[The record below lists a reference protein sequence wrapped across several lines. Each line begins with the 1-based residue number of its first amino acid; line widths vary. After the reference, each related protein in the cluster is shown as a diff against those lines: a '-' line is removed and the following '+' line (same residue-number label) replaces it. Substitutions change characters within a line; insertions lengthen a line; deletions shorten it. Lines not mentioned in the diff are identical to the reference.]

1 MLFGRFHMN
10 NKIEFS
16 KQDREKFE
24 YILDNIPDAITIVDN
39 YGKVI
44 FFNTTSEEYFNVKK
58 SDIIDKELVEFFPTA
73 ILLRV
78 LNSKTSFYNIYNSP
92 RENSFVVSS
101 AVPLYD
107 KNGNMIGALARDRDI
122 TEIVRLSELLNKTQ
136 SNLLKLEKEY
146 SKITSVGEAYFSKI
160 ISNNAAFIEI
170 INLCKNISK
179 TPLNILLKGESGTGK
194 ELFAKA
200 IHYESGRKGKFIP
213 INCSAIPRELFESE
227 IFGYEAGAF
236 TGAKAEGKK
245 GKFEEAE
252 GGTLFLDEI
261 ADLPLELQPKF
272 LRILEDGVVT
282 RIGGN
287 KPKKIDVRIIS
298 ATNKDIRELINEDKF
313 RKDLYYR
320 LDIFQVTI
328 PPLRERKGDIV
339 LLANR
344 FLQEFCMEQ
353 GISIVEIPD
362 EILSIFTE
370 YKWEGNV
377 RELRNLIQ
385 RSAIIAS
392 QTGKNKIE
400 KEYLPSYM
408 QNIEVDEIK
417 KLINLDEIK
426 SYSGLEEYIQQIEK
440 RIIIKTLEEMNY
452 NKSETAKKLNIPRAT
467 LYYKMEKY
475 KVSF

>member
-1 MLFGRFHMN
+1 M
-10 NKIEFS
+10 EFS
-16 KQDREKFE
+16 DHGREQFE
-24 YILDNIPDAITIVDN
+24 YILDNIPDAVTIVDN

-44 FFNTTSEEYFNVKK
+44 FFNSTSEEYFNLKK
-58 SDIIDKELVEFFPTA
+58 SDIIDKDLVDFFPTA

-78 LNSKTSFYNIYNSP
+78 LDRQTSFYNIYNSP

-101 AVPLYD
+101 AAPLYD
-107 KNGNMIGALARDRDI
+107 RNGNMIGALARDRDI

-136 SNLLKLEKEY
+136 SNLMKLEKEY
-146 SKITSVGEAYFSKI
+146 SKITSAGEAYFSKI
-160 ISNNAAFIEI
+160 ISNNTLFIEI

-179 TPLNILLKGESGTGK
+179 TPLNVLLKGESGTGK

-236 TGAKAEGKK
+236 TGAKTEGKN

-252 GGTLFLDEI
+252 GGTIFLDEI
-261 ADLPLELQPKF
+261 ADLPLDLQPKL
-272 LRILEDGVVT
+272 LRVLEDGVVT

-298 ATNKDIRELINEDKF
+298 ATNKNIRELINEDKF

-320 LDIFQVTI
+320 LDIFQVNI
-328 PPLRERKGDIV
+328 PPLRDRKGDIV
-339 LLANR
+339 LLANK

-362 EILSIFTE
+362 EILSIFSE

-377 RELRNLIQ
+377 RELRNVIQ
-385 RSAIIAS
+385 RSAIIAA
-392 QTGKNKIE
+392 QRGENKIE
-400 KEYLPSYM
+400 KEFLPSYM

-417 KLINLDEIK
+417 KFINLNEIN
-426 SYSGLEEYIQQIEK
+426 SYAGLEEYIQQIEK
-440 RIIIKTLEEMNY
+440 RIIIKTLEETNY
-452 NKSETAKKLNIPRAT
+452 NKSEAAKKLKIPRAT
-467 LYYKMEKY
+467 LYYKMDKY
-475 KVSF
+475 KLNNVNNGNGSFRS